1 MNDIKQVLARAAQRL
16 FIIDLLRTL
25 AMSSFIVLCILFLAR
40 LTQKLVPTV
49 EIPWNLA
56 FLIGAGVSV
65 LGALIWA
72 MMRKPTVDEVAREVD
87 DRAGLRE
94 SISTALCVD
103 ENKDSWSKAIVT
115 DASDRAKRVVVKDA
129 LPIESP
135 KHWPM
140 PFAAALAIIA
150 IWWVPAT
157 DVTGLLAKKEKQ
169 QDQQAQIEEVQ
180 ATVNDATELMKEIKA
195 KTGIDLETQG
205 DETSEELT
213 PEETQFVDPEEIAR
227 AAIKELTSLSDKLD
241 EKRNDEDGATFDA
254 IKDMTRQLNTP
265 EQGPSTEMARAMAR
279 GDFGEAKKKLEEM
292 AKALEDGDMSEEQKK
307 QAAKGLEAM
316 KEQLEKMAKNRQDLE
331 EQLKGAGLSE
341 QQAKQLAADPEALKK
356 ALQKAGASE
365 EQAQQLSQA
374 AKAQQRASD
383 AASSMA
389 QAMGQMAAG
398 MQQSNPGEMAEGL
411 ESMSGQLSDMENMQQ
426 EMQSL
431 ESAMSQASD
440 QLGKLGKCNN
450 PGNGEGEGEGSGQG
464 FGENSQWGKTG
475 QFKQG
480 SSQGFGKGSGGP
492 GQGMGSG
499 PDAQATD
506 FMLKKERADVQTTN
520 EGPVIAS
527 TMVQGTQIKGES
539 TATFSNA
546 VASASTQAAEAIETK
561 RVPRK
566 HESAVQHYFGRLD
579 KAAKEA
585 NGEKTAPA
593 AQGSDAKSTTAEKDD

>member
-16 FIIDLLRTL
+16 FLIDLLRTL
-25 AMSSFIVLCILFLAR
+25 AMSSFVVLCILFLAR

-65 LGALIWA
+65 LGAFIWA
-72 MMRKPTVDEVAREVD
+72 MVRKPTQDQVAREVD

-103 ENKDSWSKAIVT
+103 ENQDSWSKAIVA
-115 DASDRAKRVVVKDA
+115 DASDRAKRVIVKDA

-157 DVTGLLAKKEKQ
+157 DVTGLLAKKQ
-169 QDQQAQIEEVQ
+169 QQQANQAQIEEVQ
-180 ATVNDATELMKEIKA
+180 ATVDETAKMIEEIKA
-195 KTGIDLETQG
+195 QTGVELETQG
-205 DETSEELT
+205 DETADELT
-213 PEETQFVDPEEIAR
+213 PEQTQFVDPEEITR

-241 EKRNDEDGATFDA
+241 EKRNNEDGATFDA

-265 EQGPSTEMARAMAR
+265 EQGPATEMARAMAR
-279 GDFGEAKKKLEEM
+279 GDFSQAKKKLEEM
-292 AKALEDGDMSEEQKK
+292 AKALENGDMSEEQKK
-307 QAAKGLEAM
+307 QAAQGLEAM
-316 KEQLEKMAKNRQDLE
+316 KEQLEKMAQNRQELE

-341 QQAKQLAADPEALKK
+341 QQAKQLATDPDALKK
-356 ALQKAGASE
+356 ALQEAGASE
-365 EQAQQLSQA
+365 EQASQLSQA

-398 MQQSNPGEMAEGL
+398 MQQSNPSEMAQGL

-431 ESAMSQASD
+431 ESAMSECNA
-440 QLGKLGKCNN
+440 QLAKLGECN
-450 PGNGEGEGEGSGQG
+450 GNGQGQG
-464 FGENSQWGKTG
+464 FGENAKPGGTGRFSQGN
-475 QFKQG
+475 
-480 SSQGFGKGSGGP
+480 SQGFGQGSGGP
-492 GQGMGSG
+492 GKGMGSG

-506 FMLKKERADVQTTN
+506 FMLKKERAQVQTTN

-527 TMVQGTQIKGES
+527 TMVQGAQIKGES
-539 TATFSNA
+539 TATFSDAIENA
-546 VASASTQAAEAIETK
+546 ITEAAEAIETK
-561 RVPRK
+561 RVPPK
-566 HESAVQHYFGRLD
+566 HEPAVQHYFGRLD
-579 KAAKEA
+579 RAAKEA
-585 NGEKTAPA
+585 KGERTTPA
-593 AQGSDAKSTTAEKDD
+593 EQGADAQSTTNTTNTKDD

>member
-16 FIIDLLRTL
+16 FLIDLLRTL

-72 MMRKPTVDEVAREVD
+72 MLRKPTQDQVARELD

-115 DASDRAKRVVVKDA
+115 DASDRAKRVIVKDA

-169 QDQQAQIEEVQ
+169 QANQAQIEEVQ
-180 ATVNDATELMKEIKA
+180 ATVDETAKMIEEIKA
-195 KTGIDLETQG
+195 QTGVDLETAG
-205 DETSEELT
+205 DETAQELT
-213 PEETQFVDPEEIAR
+213 PEETQFVDPQEITR

-241 EKRNDEDGATFDA
+241 EKRNNEDGAAFDA

-265 EQGPSTEMARAMAR
+265 EQGPATEMARAMAR

-292 AKALEDGDMSEEQKK
+292 AKALENGDMGEEQKK
-307 QAAKGLEAM
+307 QAAEGLEAM
-316 KEQLEKMAKNRQDLE
+316 KEQLEKMAKNRQELE

-341 QQAKQLAADPEALKK
+341 QQAKQLAADPDALKK
-356 ALQKAGASE
+356 ALQEAGASE

-411 ESMSGQLSDMENMQQ
+411 EAMSGQLSDMENMQQ

-431 ESAMSQASD
+431 DMAMNECNSQLA
-440 QLGKLGKCNN
+440 KLGQCN
-450 PGNGEGEGEGSGQG
+450 GGGGQGQG
-464 FGENSQWGKTG
+464 FGENAKPGGTGRFSQGD
-475 QFKQG
+475 
-480 SSQGFGKGSGGP
+480 SQGFGKGSGGP
-492 GQGMGSG
+492 GKGMGSG

-506 FMLKKERADVQTTN
+506 FMLKKERAEVQTTN

-539 TATFSNA
+539 TATFSAA
-546 VASASTQAAEAIETK
+546 VESATTQAAEAIETK

-566 HESAVQHYFGRLD
+566 HESAVQQYFGRLD
-579 KAAKEA
+579 KAAKKA
-585 NGEKTAPA
+585 KGEKTKPA
-593 AQGSDAKSTTAEKDD
+593 AQGADATSTTSTKDD

>member
-16 FIIDLLRTL
+16 FLTDLLRTL

-56 FLIGAGVSV
+56 FLIGAVACV

-72 MMRKPTVDEVAREVD
+72 MMRKPTEDQIAREID

-103 ENKDSWSKAIVT
+103 ENQDSWSKAIVT
-115 DASDRAKRVVVKDA
+115 DASDRAKRVVIKDA
-129 LPIESP
+129 LPIEMP
-135 KHWPM
+135 KYWPM
-140 PFAAALAIIA
+140 PFAAVLAIIA

-169 QDQQAQIEEVQ
+169 QAHQAQIEEVQ
-180 ATVNDATELMKEIKA
+180 ATVDETAKLMEEIKA
-195 KTGIDLETQG
+195 KTGIDLETEG
-205 DETSEELT
+205 DETADELT

-227 AAIKELTSLSDKLD
+227 AAIKELTSLSDKLN
-241 EKRNDEDGATFDA
+241 EKRNNEDGATFDA

-265 EQGPSTEMARAMAR
+265 EQGPATEMARAMAR

-292 AKALEDGDMSEEQKK
+292 AEAIENGDMSEEQKK

-316 KEQLEKMAKNRQDLE
+316 KEQLEKMAQNRQELE
-331 EQLKGAGLSE
+331 EQLKAAGLSE
-341 QQAKQLAADPEALKK
+341 QQAKQLAADPDALKK
-356 ALQKAGASE
+356 ALQEAGASE

-374 AKAQQRASD
+374 SKAQQRASD

-398 MQQSNPGEMAEGL
+398 MQQSNPQEMSQGL

-431 ESAMSQASD
+431 ESAMGECSSQLA
-440 QLGKLGKCNN
+440 KLGECNN
-450 PGNGEGEGEGSGQG
+450 PGDGPGGQG
-464 FGENSQWGKTG
+464 FGENSEWGKTG
-475 QFKQG
+475 QFSQG
-480 SSQGFGKGSGGP
+480 DSQGFGRGSGGP
-492 GQGMGSG
+492 GKGMGAG
-499 PDAQATD
+499 PDAQAAD

-520 EGPVIAS
+520 EGPIIAS

-539 TATFSNA
+539 TATFSSA
-546 VASASTQAAEAIETK
+546 IASASTKAAEAIETK

-566 HESAVQHYFGRLD
+566 HESAVQQYFGRLD
-579 KAAKEA
+579 QAAKKA
-585 NGEKTAPA
+585 RGEKSAPA
-593 AQGSDAKSTTAEKDD
+593 EQGKDAKSSSNTKDN